1 MFYIGSLSSALPS
14 LIFQIQVNAIMKT
27 PKMYYGALVVFCIA
41 ALGVGMA
48 SAGGGTLAIYGNT
61 GVEAYGHPL
70 DLTNITV
77 QQHLLTHLEQQGV
90 DVRALNTAFRNG
102 DTAAIR
108 TWFENYRQSHP
119 FKIAGPLN
127 PDTSSS

>member
-1 MFYIGSLSSALPS
+1 LDALSSALPS

-27 PKMYYGALVVFCIA
+27 PKMYYGALAVFCIA

-48 SAGGGTLAIYGNT
+48 SAGGGTHAIYGNT
-61 GVEAYGHPL
+61 GVEAYGHPVP
-70 DLTNITV
+70 DLTNTTV

-90 DVRALNTAFRNG
+90 DVRALNTAFQNG
-102 DTAAIR
+102 DTAAIQ

-119 FKIAGPLN
+119 L
-127 PDTSSS
+127 